1 MMENKFKSLSKKLFS
16 QLKKDEILTVSFVG
30 ENSQFIRLNNAKVR
44 QTGLVDDADIKLK
57 MIANNRT
64 CSGSFT
70 LSGDDGVDLSRG
82 SSEIERMRL
91 ESKEIL
97 EDPYIVMP
105 SESGSSHEVKSANG
119 LAFNDAVDAIMPA
132 VQGVDFV
139 GVLANGRMYRGNLNS
154 LGQEH
159 WFETESFCL
168 DYSLVTKEHQMVKGT
183 FAGTSWNQD
192 KYEAYLN
199 NSKQKLKM
207 MELKP
212 VSIETGEY
220 RTWFEPAAVS
230 DFIDMF
236 SWNGISEASIQ
247 QGCSGFGKMRHDDV
261 RLSPQ
266 FSVSEDFSTGM
277 VPKFNSDG
285 ETAPAVVPII
295 SDGELVN
302 TLVSSRTAAEY
313 NTSTNFAESG
323 EYLRSPKMEPGNL
336 RKDDVVNRIDTGLYL
351 SNIHYLNWSDNP
363 GGRIT
368 GLTRYAC
375 FWVKDGEIQG
385 PINTMR
391 FDDTFYKYFGDN
403 LEQVGEET
411 EFIPNTSTYGYRE
424 IGGTICPGVLAS
436 SFALTL

>member
-1 MMENKFKSLSKKLFS
+1 MENKFKSLSKKLFS

-30 ENSQFIRLNNAKVR
+30 ENSQFIRLNNAKIR
-44 QTGLVDDADIKLK
+44 QTGLVDDAEIKLK

-82 SSEIERMRL
+82 LSEIERMRL

-105 SESGSSHEVKSANG
+105 SESGSSHEVKSAKG

-168 DYSLVTKEHQMVKGT
+168 DYSLVPKEHQMVKGT
-183 FAGTSWNQD
+183 FAGTGWNQD

-261 RLSPQ
+261 RLSPK
-266 FSVSEDFSTGM
+266 FSISEDFSTGM

-285 ETAPAVVPII
+285 EIAPAVVPII

-336 RKDDVVNRIDTGLYL
+336 RKDNVLNRIDTGLYL

-368 GLTRYAC
+368 GLTWYSC
-375 FWVKDGEIQG
+375 FWVKGGEIQG

-411 EFIPNTSTYGYRE
+411 EFIPNTSTYGNRE

>member
-1 MMENKFKSLSKKLFS
+1 MENKFKSLSKKLFS

-183 FAGTSWNQD
+183 FAGTDWNQD

-212 VSIETGEY
+212 VSIDTGEY

-285 ETAPAVVPII
+285 EIAPAVVPII

-411 EFIPNTSTYGYRE
+411 EFIPNTSTYGNRE

>member
-1 MMENKFKSLSKKLFS
+1 MENTFKSLSKQLFS
-16 QLKKDEILTVSFVG
+16 LLNKDEVLTLSCTG
-30 ENSQFIRLNNAKVR
+30 EKSQFIRLNNAKIR
-44 QTGLVDDADIKLK
+44 QTGLVDDADIQLKL
-57 MIANNRT
+57 IANDRT

-70 LSGDDGVDLSRG
+70 VSGNSGIDLSRG
-82 SSEIERMRL
+82 KYEIERMRL

-105 SESGSSHEVKSANG
+105 SDRTSTHEIKSANG
-119 LAFNDAVDAIMPA
+119 LSFENAVEALMPA
-132 VQGVDFV
+132 VQGIDFV
-139 GVLANGRMYRGNLNS
+139 GILANGRMFRGNSNS

-168 DYSLVTKEHQMVKGT
+168 DYSLVTKNHQMVKGT
-183 FAGTSWNQD
+183 FAGTDWDQD
-192 KYEAYLN
+192 QYNIYLQ
-199 NSKQKLKM
+199 NSKRKLEL

-212 VSIETGEY
+212 VNVNTGEY

-261 RLSPQ
+261 RLSPH

-277 VPKFNSDG
+277 VPKFNSYG
-285 ETAPAVVPII
+285 EVSPSIVPII
-295 SDGELVN
+295 KEGELVN

-313 NTSTNFAESG
+313 KQTTNYAETG
-323 EYLRSPKMEPGNL
+323 EFLRSPKMEAGSL
-336 RKDDVVNRIDTGLYL
+336 QQEDVLKALDTGLYL

-375 FWVKDGEIQG
+375 FWVKNGEIEG

-391 FDDTFYKYFGDN
+391 FDDTFYKYFGN
-403 LEQVGEET
+403 SLEHVGKDT
-411 EFIPNTSTYGYRE
+411 EFIPNTSTYGNRE
-424 IGGTICPGVLAS
+424 IGGTICPGILAN

>member
-1 MMENKFKSLSKKLFS
+1 MENKFKSLSKKLFS

-57 MIANNRT
+57 LIANNRT

-70 LSGDDGVDLSRG
+70 LSGDDTVDLSRG

-183 FAGTSWNQD
+183 FAGTDWNQD
-192 KYEAYLN
+192 KYEDYLN

-285 ETAPAVVPII
+285 EIAPAVVPII

-375 FWVKDGEIQG
+375 FWVKGGEIQG

-411 EFIPNTSTYGYRE
+411 EFIPNTSTYGNRE

>member
-1 MMENKFKSLSKKLFS
+1 MENTFKSLSKQLFS
-16 QLKKDEILTVSFVG
+16 LLNKDEVLTLSCTG
-30 ENSQFIRLNNAKVR
+30 EKSQFIRLNNAKIR
-44 QTGLVDDADIKLK
+44 QTGLVDDADIQLKL
-57 MIANNRT
+57 IANDRT

-70 LSGDDGVDLSRG
+70 VSGNSGIDLSRG
-82 SSEIERMRL
+82 KYEIERMRF
-91 ESKEIL
+91 ESTEIL

-105 SESGSSHEVKSANG
+105 SDRTSTHEIKSANG
-119 LAFNDAVDAIMPA
+119 LSFENAVEALMPA
-132 VQGVDFV
+132 VQGIDFV
-139 GVLANGRMYRGNLNS
+139 GILANGRMFRGNSNS

-168 DYSLVTKEHQMVKGT
+168 DYSLVTKNHQMVKGT
-183 FAGTSWNQD
+183 FAGTDWDQD
-192 KYEAYLN
+192 QYNIYLQ
-199 NSKQKLKM
+199 NSKRKLEL

-212 VSIETGEY
+212 VNVNTGEY

-247 QGCSGFGKMRHDDV
+247 QGCSGFGRMRHDDV
-261 RLSPQ
+261 RLSPH

-277 VPKFNSDG
+277 VPKFNSYG
-285 ETAPAVVPII
+285 EVAPSIVPII
-295 SDGELVN
+295 KEGELVN

-313 NTSTNFAESG
+313 KQTTNYAETG
-323 EYLRSPKMEPGNL
+323 EFLRSPKMKAGSLQQEDIL
-336 RKDDVVNRIDTGLYL
+336 KALDTGLYL

-375 FWVKDGEIQG
+375 FWVKNGEIEG

-391 FDDTFYKYFGDN
+391 FDDTFYKYFGN
-403 LEQVGEET
+403 SLEHVGKDT
-411 EFIPNTSTYGYRE
+411 EFIPNTSTYGNRE
-424 IGGTICPGVLAS
+424 IGGTICPGILAN

>member
-1 MMENKFKSLSKKLFS
+1 MENQFKSLSKKLFS
-16 QLKKDEILTVSFVG
+16 LLNKDEVLTASFTG
-30 ENSQFIRLNNAKVR
+30 EESQFIRINNAKIR
-44 QTGLVDDADIKLK
+44 QTGLVDDSDIQLK

-70 LSGDDGVDLSRG
+70 LSGNENIDLSRG
-82 SSEIERMRL
+82 EFEINRMRL

-105 SESGSSHEVKSANG
+105 SVSGSSHEIKTASG
-119 LAFNDAVDAIMPA
+119 LRFDDAVEAIMPV

-139 GVLANGRMYRGNLNS
+139 GIFSNGKMFRGNSNS

-168 DYSLVTKEHQMVKGT
+168 DYSLVSKNHQMVKGT
-183 FAGTSWNQD
+183 FAGTDWEQD
-192 KYEAYLN
+192 QYEHYLKM
-199 NSKQKLKM
+199 SKQKLKM

-212 VSIETGEY
+212 VTIDTGEY

-230 DFIDMF
+230 DFIEMF
-236 SWNGISEASIQ
+236 SWGGVSEASIQ
-247 QGCSGFGKMRHDDV
+247 QGCSGFGKMRHDGA

-266 FSVSEDFSTGM
+266 LSVFEDFSTGM
-277 VPKFNSDG
+277 VPKFNSNG
-285 ETAPAVVPII
+285 EISSPVIPII
-295 SDGELVN
+295 KDGELKN
-302 TLVSSRTAAEY
+302 TLVSSRTATEY
-313 NTSTNFAESG
+313 NTITNYAESG
-323 EYLRSPKMEPGNL
+323 EHLRSPRMEAGSLSQENIL
-336 RKDDVVNRIDTGLYL
+336 KEIDTGLYL

-375 FWVKDGEIQG
+375 FWVKNGEIEG

-391 FDDTFYKYFGDN
+391 FDDTFYKYLGDN
-403 LEQVGEET
+403 LVHIGEET
-411 EFIPNTSTYGYRE
+411 EYIPNTSTYGNRE
-424 IGGTICPGVLAS
+424 IGGTICPGILAN

>member
-1 MMENKFKSLSKKLFS
+1 MENKFKSLSKKLFS

-30 ENSQFIRLNNAKVR
+30 ENSQFIRLNNAKIR

-183 FAGTSWNQD
+183 FAGTDWKQD

-285 ETAPAVVPII
+285 EIAPAVVPII

-375 FWVKDGEIQG
+375 FWVKGGEIQG

-403 LEQVGEET
+403 LEQVGQET
-411 EFIPNTSTYGYRE
+411 EFIPNTSTYGNRE

>member
-1 MMENKFKSLSKKLFS
+1 MENKFKSLSKKLFS

-183 FAGTSWNQD
+183 FAGTDWNQD

-212 VSIETGEY
+212 VSIETGE
-220 RTWFEPAAVS
+220 
-230 DFIDMF
+230 
-236 SWNGISEASIQ
+236 
-247 QGCSGFGKMRHDDV
+247 
-261 RLSPQ
+261 
-266 FSVSEDFSTGM
+266 
-277 VPKFNSDG
+277 
-285 ETAPAVVPII
+285 
-295 SDGELVN
+295 
-302 TLVSSRTAAEY
+302 
-313 NTSTNFAESG
+313 
-323 EYLRSPKMEPGNL
+323 
-336 RKDDVVNRIDTGLYL
+336 
-351 SNIHYLNWSDNP
+351 
-363 GGRIT
+363 
-368 GLTRYAC
+368 
-375 FWVKDGEIQG
+375 
-385 PINTMR
+385 
-391 FDDTFYKYFGDN
+391 
-403 LEQVGEET
+403 
-411 EFIPNTSTYGYRE
+411 
-424 IGGTICPGVLAS
+424 
-436 SFALTL
+436 

>member
-1 MMENKFKSLSKKLFS
+1 MENTFKSLSKQLFS
-16 QLKKDEILTVSFVG
+16 LLNKDEVLTLSCTG
-30 ENSQFIRLNNAKVR
+30 EKSQFIRLNNAKIR
-44 QTGLVDDADIKLK
+44 QTGLVDDADIQLKL
-57 MIANNRT
+57 IANNRT

-70 LSGDDGVDLSRG
+70 VSGNSGIDLSRG
-82 SSEIERMRL
+82 KYEIERMRL

-105 SESGSSHEVKSANG
+105 SDRTSTHEIKSANG
-119 LAFNDAVDAIMPA
+119 LSFENAVEALMPA
-132 VQGVDFV
+132 VQGIDFV
-139 GVLANGRMYRGNLNS
+139 GILANGRMFRGNSNS

-168 DYSLVTKEHQMVKGT
+168 DYSLVTKNHQMVKGT
-183 FAGTSWNQD
+183 FSGTDWDQD
-192 KYEAYLN
+192 QYNKYLQ
-199 NSKQKLKM
+199 NSKRKLEL
-207 MELKP
+207 MELNP
-212 VSIETGEY
+212 VNVNTGEY

-261 RLSPQ
+261 RLSPH

-277 VPKFNSDG
+277 VPKFNSYG
-285 ETAPAVVPII
+285 EVSPSIVPII
-295 SDGELVN
+295 KEGELVN

-313 NTSTNFAESG
+313 KQTTNYAEPG
-323 EYLRSPKMEPGNL
+323 EFLRSPKMEAGSL
-336 RKDDVVNRIDTGLYL
+336 QQEDVLKALDTGLYL

-375 FWVKDGEIQG
+375 FWVKNGEIEG

-391 FDDTFYKYFGDN
+391 FDDTFYKYFGN
-403 LEQVGEET
+403 SLEHVGKDT
-411 EFIPNTSTYGYRE
+411 EFIPNTSTYGNRE
-424 IGGTICPGVLAS
+424 IGGTICPGILAN